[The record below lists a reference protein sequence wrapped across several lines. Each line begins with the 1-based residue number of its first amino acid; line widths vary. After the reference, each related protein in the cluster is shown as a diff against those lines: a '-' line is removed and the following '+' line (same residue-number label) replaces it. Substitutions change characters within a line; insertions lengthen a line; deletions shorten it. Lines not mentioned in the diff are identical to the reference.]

1 MGSFYLDI
9 IKDRQYTTQTNSV
22 ARRSAQTALYHIV
35 EAMCRWMAPILSFT
49 AEEIWQQIPGKHGDS
64 VLLETWYDDLFE
76 LDNNDT
82 LSMDSWLR
90 ILETRSAVSKQL
102 ETLRGS
108 NQIGSSLDAEVTLF
122 CDGSLQTDLNKL
134 DDELRFVLIT
144 SEADTQAPDATNT
157 DAVMT
162 KLDSGETLGIYARA
176 STHTKCIR
184 CWHHRED
191 VGKNSEHPE
200 LCGRC
205 VENVAGSGEQR
216 RFA

>member
-1 MGSFYLDI
+1 
-9 IKDRQYTTQTNSV
+9 
-22 ARRSAQTALYHIV
+22 
-35 EAMCRWMAPILSFT
+35 MAPILSFT
-49 AEEIWQQIPGKHGDS
+49 AEEIWQQIPGERSES
-64 VLLETWYDDLFE
+64 VLLETWYGDLFE
-76 LDNNDT
+76 LDDNDT
-82 LSMDSWLR
+82 LNMDSWLR

-122 CDGSLQTDLNKL
+122 CDGSLQADLNKL

-144 SEADTQAPDATNT
+144 SEANTHAPDTTNT
-157 DAVMT
+157 DMVMT
-162 KLDSGETLGIYARA
+162 KLDSGETIGIYARA
-176 STHTKCIR
+176 SEHNKCIR
-184 CWHHRED
+184 CWHHRAD
-191 VGKNSEHPE
+191 VGKHSEHPE